1 MSSPTWT
8 TTRGCPEIKIKAVKQ
23 QPFFGLFLPF
33 YSAVLSL
40 SFYKFFIPV
49 PGLFAVLSLFHLVY
63 YIYIF
68 YTRLVSSSSP
78 SRQCRWCG
86 GVASKVSAE
95 DIFDTVI
102 RITAHDK
109 FYSQLTPKCRIKCA
123 DAQYCITITSE
134 VGTGKCE

>member
-1 MSSPTWT
+1 MSSPAWT

-49 PGLFAVLSLFHLVY
+49 PSLFAELSYFTYFIIAIFSTPGWYPLV
-63 YIYIF
+63 
-68 YTRLVSSSSP
+68 RHP
-78 SRQCRWCG
+78 RQCRWCG

-95 DIFDTVI
+95 EIFDTVI

-123 DAQYCITITSE
+123 DAQYCITNE